1 MAHTNVE
8 IIRPGFLITTEWLKS
23 EYACPHQVGRFK
35 NVYPKGMR
43 INTRNLN
50 IARSKYRLNTRW
62 LIETILGVWYERK
75 RMGDIA
81 GVDPYKG
88 KWTKKDAGLL
98 HSAFIEVLK
107 ERGNK

>member
-8 IIRPGFLITTEWLKS
+8 IIRSGFLITTEWLRD
-23 EYACPHQVGRFK
+23 EHACKHQVGRFK
-35 NVYPKGMR
+35 SAYPKGMR

-62 LIETILGVWYERK
+62 LIETILRWDETTT
-75 RMGDIA
+75 MGNIA
-81 GVDPYKG
+81 GVDPWKV
-88 KWTKKDAGLL
+88 KWTKKDAGRL
-98 HSAFIEVLK
+98 HSAFIKVLK

>member
-8 IIRPGFLITTEWLKS
+8 IIRPRFLITTEWLKS
-23 EYACPHQVGRFK
+23 EFACPHQVGRFK

-62 LIETILGVWYERK
+62 LIETILKWGEIDEIYRQ
-75 RMGDIA
+75 A
-81 GVDPYKG
+81 GIHRYKV
-88 KWTKKDAGLL
+88 KWTKKDAGRL
-98 HSAFIEVLK
+98 HSAFIKILK